1 MAIAEKPRRT
11 EVPVNVQD
19 QAGEPEWG
27 SDLIMEMLRRLDI
40 EYAAVLP
47 GSTFRGIHDSAVNY
61 TANYRPEFILC
72 NHEMITVSLAR
83 GYFRA
88 SGKPMVAMVHNVVG
102 LLNTTMTIYDAW
114 VDRVPVV
121 ILGGTGPLD
130 STGRR
135 PWIDWIHTA
144 NVQGNFVRGI
154 TKWDDQPGSVA
165 SIPEAIMRAYRI
177 AVTEPAGPVYV
188 CFDVDLQEE
197 ALPDGFPIPDVSR
210 YRPAGPPE
218 PDRAALRDAA
228 KLLVGAEM
236 PLCFAGRVGASAEAV
251 RTLVQLAE
259 LLAMPVID
267 TGTRWSFPSPHALDF
282 TDMRTEFLR
291 QADVVLGLEVM
302 DLHGS
307 MRLPVNYTTR
317 KAEALDVSNQKVIN
331 VSVDEL
337 IHGGQTTDFQ
347 ALPAVDVPIL
357 ANSSVTLPLLL
368 EEVRRVLDSG
378 AQARIDRRRQ
388 GLAGKQAE
396 MREKQQAS
404 VKKLWDRPQISETR
418 LAGELWNKVKDEDYL
433 FTWGKLR
440 RMIPGVASISGPEQH
455 LGEGGGGAVGATPG
469 MVLGAGLA
477 LKDSG
482 KLPVCILG
490 DGETMSSIQAL
501 WTAAHYHIPGLW
513 VINNNHSYYNDEN
526 HQDLIAKF
534 RKRPPENKIVAMRM
548 QDPEVDFAAIA
559 KTFGLHGEGPV
570 KSAADLPAALDRAIS
585 AVKEGQLAVVDVW
598 TETREQA

>member
-1 MAIAEKPRRT
+1 MAIADRRT

-19 QAGEPEWG
+19 QSGEPEWG
-27 SDLIMEMLRRLDI
+27 SDLIMDMLRLLDI

-61 TANYRPEFILC
+61 TANQRPEFILC

-83 GYFRA
+83 GYYRA
-88 SGKPMVAMVHNVVG
+88 TGKPMAAIVHNVVG

-114 VDRVPVV
+114 CDRAPVL
-121 ILGGTGPLD
+121 IFGGTGPLD
-130 STGRR
+130 GTQRR

-165 SIPEAIMRAYRI
+165 SIPESMMRAYRI

-188 CFDVDLQEE
+188 CFDVGLQEE
-197 ALPDGFPIPDVSR
+197 ALPNSFTLPDVGR
-210 YRPAGPPE
+210 YRPAAPPE
-218 PDRAALRDAA
+218 PDRGALREAA
-228 KLLVGAEM
+228 RLLVGAEM
-236 PLCFAGRVGASAEAV
+236 PMCIADRVGATAQAV
-251 RTLVQLAE
+251 RELVQLAE

-267 TGTRWSFPSPHALDF
+267 AGTRWSFPSPHDLDF
-282 TDMRTEFLR
+282 SDMRTEFLR

-317 KAEALDVSNQKVIN
+317 QADALDVANQKVIS

-357 ANSSVTLPLLL
+357 ANSAVTLPLLL
-368 EEVRRVLDSG
+368 EEVKRLLDSG

-388 GLAGKQAE
+388 ALVEKQAAQ
-396 MREKQQAS
+396 RQKQQDNL
-404 VKKLWDRPQISETR
+404 KKHWDRPQISEAR
-418 LAGELWNKVKDEDYL
+418 LAGELYDAVKSEDFL
-433 FTWGKLR
+433 FTWGRFR
-440 RMIPGVASISGPEQH
+440 RMAPGYVHISGPEQH
-455 LGEGGGGAVGATPG
+455 LGGGGGGAVGATPG
-469 MVLGAGLA
+469 VVLGSGLG
-477 LKDSG
+477 LRDSG

-490 DGETMSSIQAL
+490 DGETLSSIQVL
-501 WTAAHYHIPGLW
+501 WTAAHYKIPGLW

-534 RKRPPENKIVAMRM
+534 RKRPPENKTVAMRM
-548 QDPEVDFAAIA
+548 QDPTVDFAAIA
-559 KTFGLHGEGPV
+559 KTFGLHSEGPV
-570 KSAADLPAALDRAIS
+570 KSAADLPGAFNRAIQ
-585 AVKEGQLAVVDVW
+585 AVKEGQLAIVDVW
-598 TETREQA
+598 TETREHA

>member
-1 MAIAEKPRRT
+1 MAIAERRT
-11 EVPVNVQD
+11 EVPVNVHD
-19 QAGEPEWG
+19 QSGEPEWG
-27 SDLIMEMLRRLDI
+27 SDLIMDMLRLLGI
-40 EYAAVLP
+40 EYASILP

-61 TANYRPEFILC
+61 TANQRPEFILC

-83 GYFRA
+83 GYFRVT
-88 SGKPMVAMVHNVVG
+88 GKPMVANVHNVVG
-102 LLNTTMTIYDAW
+102 LLNTAMTIYDAW
-114 VDRVPVV
+114 CDRVPVL

-130 STGRR
+130 STARR

-165 SIPEAIMRAYRI
+165 SIPESILRAYRI

-197 ALPDGFPIPDVSR
+197 ALPNSYTLPDAGR
-210 YRPAGPPE
+210 YRPAPPPE
-218 PDRAALRDAA
+218 PDRGALREAA
-228 KLLVGAEM
+228 HLLVNAEM
-236 PLCFAGRVGASAEAV
+236 PLCFAGKVGASAEAV
-251 RTLVQLAE
+251 RTLVELAE
-259 LLAMPVID
+259 LLAMPVVD
-267 TGTRWSFPSPHALDF
+267 TGTRWSFPTPHALDF
-282 TDMRTEFLR
+282 TDMRTDFLR

-302 DLHGS
+302 DLHGT

-317 KAEALDVSNQKVIN
+317 KAEALEVANQKVIH
-331 VSVDEL
+331 VSLDEL

-357 ANSSVTLPLLL
+357 ANSRVTLPLLV
-368 EEVRRVLDSG
+368 EEVRRALDAG

-388 GLAGKQAE
+388 ALV
-396 MREKQQAS
+396 EKQSEQRQKQREA
-404 VKKLWDRPQISETR
+404 VQRLWDRPQISEAR
-418 LAGELWNKVKDEDYL
+418 LASEVWNAVKGEDFL
-433 FTWGKLR
+433 FTWGRLR
-440 RMIPGVASISGPEQH
+440 RMAPGVAEISGPEQH

-477 LKDSG
+477 LRDSG

-501 WTAAHYHIPGLW
+501 WTAAHYKIPGLW

-534 RKRPPENKIVAMRM
+534 RKRPPENKTVAMRM
-548 QDPEVDFAAIA
+548 QDPEVDFAAIT

-570 KSAADLPAALDRAIS
+570 KSAADLPGALSRAIA

-598 TETREQA
+598 TETREHA

>member
-11 EVPVNVQD
+11 EVPLNVQD

-83 GYFRA
+83 GYYRA

-102 LLNTTMTIYDAW
+102 LLNTAMTIYDAW
-114 VDRVPVV
+114 CDRAPVV

-210 YRPAGPPE
+210 YKPAAPPE

-259 LLAMPVID
+259 LLAMPVVD

-282 TDMRTEFLR
+282 ADMRTEFLR
-291 QADVVLGLEVM
+291 QADVVLGMEVM

-368 EEVRRVLDSG
+368 EEVRRALDSG

-388 GLAGKQAE
+388 ALVGKQAE
-396 MREKQQAS
+396 MREKQQAG
-404 VKKLWDRPQISETR
+404 VRKLWDRPQISETR

-440 RMIPGVASISGPEQH
+440 RMIPGVATISGPEQH

-482 KLPVCILG
+482 KLPVSILG
-490 DGETMSSIQAL
+490 DGETLSSIQAL
-501 WTAAHYHIPGLW
+501 WTAAHYKIPGLW

-534 RKRPPENKIVAMRM
+534 RKRPPENKVVAMRM
-548 QDPEVDFAAIA
+548 QDPEVDFSTIA

-570 KSAADLPAALDRAIS
+570 KSAADLPAALDRAIA

>member
-1 MAIAEKPRRT
+1 MAIAEKPTRT
-11 EVPVNVQD
+11 EVPLNVQD

-27 SDLIMEMLRRLDI
+27 SDLIMDMLRRLDI

-72 NHEMITVSLAR
+72 NHEMITVSLSR

-88 SGKPMVAMVHNVVG
+88 SGKPMVAIVHNVVG

-114 VDRVPVV
+114 CDRVPVI

-130 STGRR
+130 STARR

-154 TKWDDQPGSVA
+154 TKWDDQPGSIA
-165 SIPEAIMRAYRI
+165 SIPESILRAYRI
-177 AVTEPAGPVYV
+177 AMTEPAGPVYV

-197 ALPDGFPIPDVSR
+197 AMPDGFEIPDPAR
-210 YRPAGPPE
+210 YRPPAPPE
-218 PDRAALRDAA
+218 PDRGALSEAAR
-228 KLLVGAEM
+228 LLVGSEM
-236 PLCFAGRVGASAEAV
+236 PLCFAGKVGASAQAV
-251 RTLVQLAE
+251 RALVELAE
-259 LLAMPVID
+259 LLAMPVVD
-267 TGTRWSFPSPHALDF
+267 TGTRWSFPTPHALDF
-282 TDMRTEFLR
+282 TDMRTDFLR

-317 KAEALDVSNQKVIN
+317 KAEALDLSKMRIIAVSM
-331 VSVDEL
+331 DEL

-347 ALPAVDVPIL
+347 ALPAVDVPML
-357 ANSSVTLPLLL
+357 SNSAATLPLLL
-368 EEVRRVLDSG
+368 EECKRLLDAG

-388 GLAGKQAE
+388 SLVAKQQE
-396 MREKQQAS
+396 QREKQQANIQ
-404 VKKLWDRPQISETR
+404 KTWDHPQISEAR
-418 LAGELWNKVKDEDYL
+418 LAGELYHAVKHEDFI
-433 FTWGKLR
+433 FTHARLR
-440 RMIPGVASISGPEQH
+440 RMIPGMPEISGPEQH

-534 RKRPPENKIVAMRM
+534 RKRPPENKTVAMRM
-548 QDPEVDFAAIA
+548 QDPEVDFAAIT
-559 KTFGLHGEGPV
+559 KTFGLHGEGPI
-570 KSAADLPAALDRAIS
+570 KSPSELPGAFSRAIQ
-585 AVKEGQLAVVDVW
+585 AAKEGQLAVVDVW
-598 TETREQA
+598 TETRDQG